1 MRGYLAIL
9 IAYLLGSIPFGY
21 IFGKLFGTDIRKK
34 GSGNTGATNALR
46 VMGWKLGLLTY
57 IFDFLKG
64 YVSLFVGQK
73 LGVPNWAIAGIILA
87 SMIGHCYSVF
97 LSFKGGKGVA
107 TGSGLLAYLSPKCAL
122 ATVVVFISIVYIS
135 RYVSL
140 ASILSGVFGVILI
153 LVFTDLPLVVKC
165 AMVLAAIII
174 IRRHSENISRLRM
187 GNERK
192 LGEKKDI

>member
-1 MRGYLAIL
+1 MRGYLAVL

-21 IFGKLFGTDIRKK
+21 IFGMISGTDIRAK

-64 YVSLFVGQK
+64 YIALFIGQK
-73 LGVPNWAIAGIILA
+73 LGVPAWSIAGIVIA

-97 LSFKGGKGVA
+97 LSFSGGKGVA
-107 TGSGLLAYLSPKCAL
+107 TGSGLLLYLSPKCGL
-122 ATVVVFISIVYIS
+122 GTVVLFVLIVYFTK
-135 RYVSL
+135 YVSL
-140 ASILSGVFGVILI
+140 ASMVSGVFGVILI
-153 LVFTDLPLVVKC
+153 LIFTDLPLVVKF
-165 AMVLAAIII
+165 AMILAALIIL
-174 IRRHSENISRLRM
+174 RRHSENIDRLIK

-192 LGEKKDI
+192 LGEKKDR